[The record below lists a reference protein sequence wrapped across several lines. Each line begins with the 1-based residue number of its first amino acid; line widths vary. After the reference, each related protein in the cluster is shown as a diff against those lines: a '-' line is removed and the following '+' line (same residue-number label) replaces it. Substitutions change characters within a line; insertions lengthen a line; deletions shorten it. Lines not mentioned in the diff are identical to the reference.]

1 MVRPSLN
8 GETKQ
13 RILIVEDD
21 EETAEVVAFFL
32 EDAGYGV
39 ITVDSGRAALATIE
53 TSDLDLVLL
62 DISLPDMNGRDILK
76 TVRLNSF
83 LPVIVLSGHSR
94 VSDRVDA
101 LNLGADD
108 YVVKPFIPEELIARV
123 RVLLRRVD
131 WAPETTLKVRQL
143 DIDVANH
150 RVFLNDK
157 ELHLTPIEYGI
168 LVTLMRRAGE
178 IVKHEDLLSTVWG
191 EEYKDDQAVLRVNI
205 SRLRAKVEPD
215 QRRPEYILTVPGQGY
230 WIPTS

>member
-39 ITVDSGRAALATIE
+39 ITVNSGRAALATIE